1 MKNENVLELLKIWR
15 TNDELGKLIDDPI
28 AWCASALKGK
38 IDMNDVD
45 TIADIMQFFI
55 SEETIEK

>member
-1 MKNENVLELLKIWR
+1 MKNENVLELLKIWH
-15 TNDELGKLIDDPI
+15 TNDELRKLIDDPI
-28 AWCASALKGK
+28 AWCASALKGE

-55 SEETIEK
+55 SEESMEE